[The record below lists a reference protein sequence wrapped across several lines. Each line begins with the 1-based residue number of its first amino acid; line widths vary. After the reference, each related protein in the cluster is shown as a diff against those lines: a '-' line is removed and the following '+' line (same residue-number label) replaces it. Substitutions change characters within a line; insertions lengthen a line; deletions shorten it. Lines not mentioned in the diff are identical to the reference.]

1 MLLWGLFKTFCMIG
15 LVSFGGG
22 YAMIPVIETEVSRNG
37 WMTTQ
42 QFTDAVAIAGMS
54 PGAIAT
60 NSAMVVGYQT
70 AGVLGATVAALGMIL
85 PSVVIILLAAVF
97 FNKVHKNKTVQSA
110 FYGLRPVVVGM
121 IIYAAIKLALSNGM
135 MNSIS
140 YYSIS
145 AFLLFALSLF
155 ALMRLRMHPVYVIIL
170 AGLVGVTLY
179 S

>member
-1 MLLWGLFKTFCMIG
+1 MGGLFKTFCMIG

-70 AGVLGATVAALGMIL
+70 AGVLGAIVAALGMIFAFRRYYL
-85 PSVVIILLAAVF
+85 TCCCLFLTKFIKKIKRY
-97 FNKVHKNKTVQSA
+97 NRH

-121 IIYAAIKLALSNGM
+121 IIYAAIKLAFSNGM

-155 ALMRLRMHPVYVIIL
+155 ALMHLRMHPVYVIIL

>member
-1 MLLWGLFKTFCMIG
+1 
-15 LVSFGGG
+15 
-22 YAMIPVIETEVSRNG
+22 
-37 WMTTQ
+37 
-42 QFTDAVAIAGMS
+42 
-54 PGAIAT
+54 
-60 NSAMVVGYQT
+60 
-70 AGVLGATVAALGMIL
+70 MIL

-140 YYSIS
+140 YYPIS

>member
-1 MLLWGLFKTFCMIG
+1 MLLWSLFKTFCMIG

-22 YAMIPVIETEVSRNG
+22 YAMIPVIETEVSRHG

-70 AGVLGATVAALGMIL
+70 AGIPGAVIAAFGMIL
-85 PSVVIILLAAVF
+85 PSFIIILLAAVF
-97 FNKVHKNKTVQSA
+97 FSRVHKNKTVQSA

-121 IIYAAIKLALSNGM
+121 IIYAAVKLALSNHM
-135 MNSIS
+135 VTSIS

-145 AFLLFALSLF
+145 AIVLFLFALF
-155 ALMRLRMHPVYVIIL
+155 ALTRMKMHPVYVIIL
-170 AGLVGVTLY
+170 AGLVGVALY